1 MYHYIAEFEEYG
13 KATDD
18 TVLRT
23 ALYRKHLNLLVDHI
37 KDAYTSIGGRVTSL
51 LACGEI
57 TYDVLWALFKPND
70 IVYGTC
76 LGTQKPRCVIFDS
89 GEVKKLDDG
98 TEYFHIEGRYLDFDG
113 KNFGHASTAL
123 GIFKF
128 RGTKRIDKLEAFPL
142 KYHPNE
148 KEVRRQLTDCGKK
161 FLTLGG
167 SHLRHYDGVAFIMER
182 GKINRVSVS
191 GRIMVDGQLFLET
204 NPNYTKPRVDELRK
218 SDSFDGLFIF
228 DMLTADKIKANA
240 LGPSEMTENNLLTCS
255 PTIPGFS
262 FGTKKWRK
270 HFLCARV

>member
-1 MYHYIAEFEEYG
+1 MYHYVAELEDYG

-18 TVLRT
+18 IVLRT
-23 ALYRKHLNLLVDHI
+23 VLYRKHLSLLVDHI
-37 KDAYTSIGGRVTSL
+37 KGAYASTRGRVVSL
-51 LACGEI
+51 LASGEI

-76 LGTQKPRCVIFDS
+76 LGTRKPRCVIFDS

-128 RGTKRIDKLEAFPL
+128 RGTKRVDKLEAFPL

-182 GKINRVSVS
+182 GKINRVSVN
-191 GRIMVDGQLFLET
+191 GRIMVDGPLFFEA
-204 NPNYTKPRVDELRK
+204 NPNYTKPRIDELREWG
-218 SDSFDGLFIF
+218 SLDGLVMWEIN
-228 DMLTADKIKANA
+228 KAKCTV
-240 LGPSEMTENNLLTCS
+240 LDLSEMTEDNLLICS
-255 PTIPGFS
+255 TTIPGFS
-262 FGTKKWRK
+262 FSTKQWRK